1 AGFLLVLVF
10 QAPSIDAHSSLL
22 EMGPSLD
29 VVVEEPL
36 STLDLR
42 FNEPIDSDL
51 SMVTIYEWIAKRVF
65 AGNRDG
71 DGERAPLLTFSLPDL
86 KEGTYTVK
94 WNIVSADG
102 HPVDGSYAFSV
113 GKATEGGVKSAGEDN
128 DSEGLLT
135 IARVIPEGLILLG
148 AGLFWFGWLAE
159 RRKFPSLDTL
169 WKRGRWIGAVLIVLG
184 TIAELIAYSFSLPP
198 GIIEVMLN
206 GRWELLLQFPF
217 VLMLFAQ
224 MFFLILVF
232 IPGMER
238 IWYLALWL
246 LLAITPAFGG
256 HVWG

>member
-1 AGFLLVLVF
+1 MKELVIIKDRDSARMRLFSERFFTLTIFAGFLLVLFF
-10 QAPSIDAHSSLL
+10 QAHSADAHSALL
-22 EMGPSLD
+22 EMEPAED
-29 VVVEEPL
+29 VVAEEPP
-36 STLDLR
+36 STLELR
-42 FNEPIDSDL
+42 FNEPIDPDL
-51 SMVTIYEWIAKRVF
+51 AMVTIYDWNAKPVF
-65 AGNRDG
+65 TGNPDG
-71 DGERAPLLTFSLPDL
+71 DSELAPLLTFSLPDL

-113 GKATEGGVKSAGEDN
+113 GKATEGGVKSAGEDS

-198 GIIEVMLN
+198 GIIQVILN

-217 VLMLFAQ
+217 VLMQIGRA
-224 MFFLILVF
+224 
-232 IPGMER
+232 
-238 IWYLALWL
+238 
-246 LLAITPAFGG
+246 
-256 HVWG
+256 HV